1 MADLKEAVY
10 DTIEEKG
17 HIDVSEVAQKVFK
30 DNITAQL
37 SFQEEVRLKQ
47 GFVPEAPMMR
57 DVREISEKKFGKQ
70 KLKLSNGIEL
80 IVPLDVYRD
89 PNLIEFINNP
99 DGTISVTIKNVEE
112 VINRM

>member
-1 MADLKEAVY
+1 MKEAVY
-10 DTIEEKG
+10 DTIEESG

-37 SFQEEVRLKQ
+37 SFQEEVVEK
-47 GFVPEAPMMR
+47 GFVNQAPMMR